1 MPGTV
6 KGWEELRVARTTG
19 LLGILILAVW
29 SFCSPLRAQ
38 KPPSPTNGGYLG
50 QPSLLLRN
58 TKPPLSKDE
67 NATGRV
73 EGDRNLHRMLLVLAP
88 SAQQEAELRKLIDDQ
103 HDRRSPN
110 YHHWLSAREFGARYG
125 AASGDLEQI
134 RAWLEGAGLRV
145 DGLASSRRWLEF
157 SGTAAQVESAFHTK
171 MQYYQVRGKTYLSN
185 ATDIAV
191 PASLSAITRGVFSL
205 NNFGRR
211 PPVRTVKGLAGIDA
225 QGRKVRLPQLT
236 ATGGSANTYY
246 VAPGDFATIYGTKGL
261 LGGGIDGSGVTIA
274 IAAQSQIELTDVQQF
289 RNIFGLKGNDPN
301 FLISGP
307 DPGIASQV
315 DAEEALLDVE
325 WAGAAAP
332 GATVNLVVAASTDT
346 TSGVDLAAAYAI
358 DNEVAPILTYTYGSC
373 EQALTSTGNAFY
385 NALWQQAAAEGITVL
400 VASGDNGA
408 AGCDNPNA
416 GIPAQ
421 LGPAVNGVASTPYN
435 VAVGG
440 TQFDDSS
447 QPSLYWNSGN
457 AADYSSAV
465 GYIPEKAWNQSC
477 DPSQTA
483 TATNCAFG
491 NSTLNLL
498 ASAGGAST
506 VYSKPAW
513 QSGTGVPADSERDVP
528 DIALA
533 AASAHDDI
541 VYCTSLGG
549 IACEINAQQQVV
561 GLTLVGG
568 TSAATPAMAGILAL
582 IEQKNGAYQGQID
595 YTLYRL
601 AATPANVCNSSQ
613 ETNPVA
619 QNSCVFYDVTAG
631 NNDVPCAGGSPGCSS
646 ATSGTNGILTGSNAG
661 IGYDLVTGL
670 GSINAT
676 NLANAWTST
685 AFEPSQTTL
694 QASSLSVTHGAPIT
708 MSGSV
713 SGATASGTPSG
724 LVSIKTNAFGDSAQ
738 TLSLS
743 SGGTFSGAISDLPGG
758 QYNLL
763 AHYAGDGTFAASDS
777 AVLPVTIASED
788 STTNLVATGLASN
801 SAGYGAPVQ
810 LKVTVAGVSGQGIAS
825 GTIEFQDNNSMVTTS
840 TLGPDGSAYI
850 LTGGGASYAFAIGA
864 HSLVASYSGDNSFHS
879 SSSAAL
885 TFTIGKGTPFVVVGV
900 NSQSVPVG
908 GTVGAHAIVSGAGTA
923 SATGTVQF
931 TSDGIPCSAPVA
943 LVTGGLFG
951 SQAQASALVTGLQP
965 GTHVIGAIYNG
976 SADPNYMSV
985 MSGDAT
991 NELTQTVTIGSNA
1004 GSATTTSLVVGPTPS
1019 NLGDTGTFLVTV
1031 VPKTASGTVTIWDAV
1046 GPRSAATTI
1055 SSGSASI
1062 QFAWTQAGTTS
1073 VYAVYSGDA
1082 TNGSSTST
1090 PTTFTVQK
1098 GAPQVA
1104 LTGPATA
1111 SANQQ
1116 VSLNTSVVGNPTNPQ
1131 LPFPTGVV
1139 EIWDSLN
1146 GSAAQLLT
1154 AQGLTAGP
1162 SGSSVYGARLKFAP
1176 GVHTVFARYRGDTN
1190 WQTKD
1195 SGTMQ
1200 LSSSTFTLSVTSIT
1214 ISAGSPGSGTVTI
1227 TPSGGFTGTVTL
1239 TCATGTSSLP
1249 AGYSCA
1255 FASPSVTVSTGVA
1268 TTTIT
1273 LTPTSPAAAAVP
1285 VARNDR
1291 NPLTVLS
1298 MSLAAGLLLIGLA
1311 TIVFGPANN
1320 SRNFALFGGLMI
1332 LAAGLAYGCGGGGG
1346 GGGPFSTTTAL
1357 TSSSPKAGFGAPVT
1371 FTVKVTPL
1379 GAATPNGTVELFD
1392 NGQTPGSPV
1401 RVNAGIATFL
1411 ATSMPVG
1418 VHTMTAQY
1426 SGDSNTLSSTSAAI
1440 SQAIT
1445 GQGIIEI
1452 TGTSNGITQTADV
1465 TVVVN

>member
-1 MPGTV
+1 V
-6 KGWEELRVARTTG
+6 LK
-19 LLGILILAVW
+19 
-29 SFCSPLRAQ
+29 
-38 KPPSPTNGGYLG
+38 
-50 QPSLLLRN
+50 N
-58 TKPPLSKDE
+58 TKPLLAKDE

-73 EGDRNLHRMLLVLAP
+73 QGDQNLHRILLVLAP
-88 SAQQEAELRKLIDDQ
+88 TAQQEAELQKLIDDQ
-103 HDRRSPN
+103 HDRRSPS
-110 YHHWLSAREFGARYG
+110 YHHWLSAAEFGARYG
-125 AASGDLEQI
+125 AASSDLEQI
-134 RAWLEGAGLRV
+134 RTWLEGAGLRV
-145 DGLASSRRWLEF
+145 DGFASSRRWLEF
-157 SGTAAQVESAFHTK
+157 SGTAAQVESVFHTK
-171 MQYYQVRGKTYLSN
+171 MQYYQVRGKTYMAN
-185 ATDIAV
+185 ATDLTV
-191 PASLSAITRGVFSL
+191 PASLSGITRGVFSL

-211 PPVRTVKGLAGIDA
+211 PPVRTFKGVAGIDA
-225 QGRKVRLPQLT
+225 QGRKVLLPQLT
-236 ATGGSANTYY
+236 ATGGAANTYY

-261 LGGGIDGSGVTIA
+261 LSGGVDGSGVAIA
-274 IAAQSQIELTDVQQF
+274 IAAQSQIQLTDVQQF
-289 RNIFGLKGNDPN
+289 RMIFGLKTNDPN

-307 DPGIASQV
+307 DPGIASQL

-325 WAGAAAP
+325 WAGAVAP

-358 DNEVAPILTYTYGSC
+358 DNQVAPILTYTYGSC

-408 AGCDNPNA
+408 AGGDNPDA

-440 TQFDDSS
+440 TEFDDGS
-447 QPSLYWNSGN
+447 QPTPYWNSGN
-457 AADYSSAV
+457 AADYSSAI
-465 GYIPEKAWNQSC
+465 GYIPEKVWNESC
-477 DPSQTA
+477 DPSQTG
-483 TATNCAFG
+483 TSTNCAFG
-491 NSTLNLL
+491 NTTLNLL
-498 ASAGGAST
+498 ASGGGAST

-601 AATPANVCNSSQ
+601 AATAANVCNSSQ
-613 ETNPVA
+613 ETNPAA

-646 ATSGTNGILTGSNAG
+646 ATNGTNGILAGSNAG

-676 NLANAWTST
+676 NLANAWSSATF
-685 AFEPSQTTL
+685 APSQTTL
-694 QASSLSVTHGAPIT
+694 QASSLSVTHGTPIT
-708 MSGSV
+708 LSGSV
-713 SGATASGTPSG
+713 SGATASSPPTG
-724 LVSIKTNAFGDSAQ
+724 LVSIKTDAFGDSTQ
-738 TLSLS
+738 TLTLS

-758 QYNLL
+758 QYNVL

-777 AVLPVTIASED
+777 SVLPVTIASED
-788 STTNLVATGLASN
+788 SATNLVATGLASS

-825 GTIEFQDNNSMVTTS
+825 GAIELQDNNSIVTTS
-840 TLGPDGSAYI
+840 ALGPDGSAYI
-850 LTGGGASYAFAIGA
+850 LTGGGASYAFGPGA
-864 HSLVASYSGDNSFHS
+864 HSLTASYSGNNSFHS
-879 SSSAAL
+879 SSSAPLA
-885 TFTIGKGTPFVVVGV
+885 FTIDKGTPFVVVGV
-900 NSQSVPVG
+900 NSQSVPAG

-923 SATGTVQF
+923 AATGTVQF
-931 TSDGIPCSAPVA
+931 TCDGIPCSAPVT
-943 LVTGGLFG
+943 LETGGLFG
-951 SQAQASALVTGLQP
+951 SQAQASALLTGLTP

-976 SADPNYMSV
+976 SADPNYTSV
-985 MSGDAT
+985 MAGDTT
-991 NELTQTVTIGSNA
+991 NELTQTVTLGSNA
-1004 GSATTTSLVVGPTPS
+1004 GSATTTSLVVGPTPT

-1031 VPKTASGTVTIWDAV
+1031 APKTASGTVTIWDAV
-1046 GPRSAATTI
+1046 GPRSAATAI

-1098 GAPQVA
+1098 GAPQIA

-1116 VSLNTSVVGNPTNPQ
+1116 VSLNTTVVGNPTNPQ
-1131 LPFPTGVV
+1131 LPFPTGSV

-1146 GSAAQLLT
+1146 GGAAQLLT
-1154 AQGLTAGP
+1154 SQHLTAGP
-1162 SGSSVYGARLKFAP
+1162 GGSSVYGARLMFAP
-1176 GVHTVFARYRGDTN
+1176 GAHTVFARYRGDTN

-1195 SGTMQ
+1195 SGTIQ
-1200 LSSSTFTLSVTSIT
+1200 LSSSAFTVSVTSIT
-1214 ISAGSPGSGTVTI
+1214 MSAGRPGSGTVTI
-1227 TPSGGFTGTVTL
+1227 TPSGGFTGTVAL

-1249 AGYSCA
+1249 AGYTCA
-1255 FASPSVTVSTGVA
+1255 FASPNVTVSTGVA
-1268 TTTIT
+1268 TTTVT
-1273 LTPTSPAAAAVP
+1273 LTPTAPAAAAVQI
-1285 VARNDR
+1285 ARASG
-1291 NPLTVLS
+1291 NPLTLLS
-1298 MSLAAGLLLIGLA
+1298 MSLAAGLLLIGFG
-1311 TIVFGPANN
+1311 TIVFGPVNN
-1320 SRNFALFGGLMI
+1320 GRNFALFGGFVI

-1346 GGGPFSTTTAL
+1346 GGGGGPFSTTTSL

-1371 FTVKVTPL
+1371 FTAKVTPS
-1379 GAATPNGTVELFD
+1379 GAATPSGTVELFD

-1401 RVNAGIATFL
+1401 RVNAGIVSFL
-1411 ATSMPVG
+1411 AASLPVG
-1418 VHTMTAQY
+1418 VHSMTAQY
-1426 SGDSNTLSSTSAAI
+1426 SGDSNTLGSTSPAI

-1445 GQGIIEI
+1445 GQGIVEI
-1452 TGTSNGITQTADV
+1452 TGTSNGITETSDF